1 MQIRQA
7 RHHLTELRAMTG
19 RVTDRFPGRWLGIV
33 EASMDTVTAVHTRR
47 SIRDYEKR
55 AVPREIIAEILWD
68 AAQAPTTPVSGPFL
82 FHVIEG
88 VARIAGLGE
97 RAKQYAREHRPDAV
111 AYSWTDRSDF
121 KVFLD
126 APVVIVISGHADNSQ
141 SIQDCNRAGQ
151 NLMLSAH
158 ARGLGSCWVGAPMLW
173 LRSPETRKELGIAK
187 AFEPFAAFT
196 LGYAA
201 SVPPSRSR
209 ERPEIVWP

>member
-1 MQIRQA
+1 
-7 RHHLTELRAMTG
+7 
-19 RVTDRFPGRWLGIV
+19 
-33 EASMDTVTAVHTRR
+33 MDTITAIHTRR

-55 AVPREIIAEILWD
+55 AVERQIIADVLWD

-88 VARIAGLGE
+88 VARIAALGE
-97 RAKQYAREHRPDAV
+97 QAKQYAREHRPAGIGY
-111 AYSWTDRSDF
+111 AWTDKSDF

-158 ARGLGSCWVGAPMLW
+158 ARGLGSCWVGAPTLW
-173 LRSPETRKELGIAK
+173 LRNPETRKQLGIAEV
-187 AFEPFAAFT
+187 FEPFAAFT

-209 ERPEIVWP
+209 ERPNIVWT

>member
-1 MQIRQA
+1 
-7 RHHLTELRAMTG
+7 
-19 RVTDRFPGRWLGIV
+19 
-33 EASMDTVTAVHTRR
+33 MDTVTAIHTRR
-47 SIRDYEKR
+47 SIREYEER
-55 AVPREIIAEILWD
+55 AVERGIIADILFD

-88 VARIAGLGE
+88 AARIADLGA

-111 AYSWTDRSDF
+111 GYAWTERPDF

-126 APVVIVISGHADNSQ
+126 APVVIVISGHAGNSQ
-141 SIQDCNRAGQ
+141 SVQDCNRAGQ

-158 ARGLGSCWVGAPMLW
+158 ARGLGSCWVGSPMLW
-173 LRSPETRKELGIAK
+173 LRRPETRNELGIAA

-201 SVPPSRSR
+201 AVPPSRSR
-209 ERPEIVWP
+209 ERPEIVWA

>member
-1 MQIRQA
+1 
-7 RHHLTELRAMTG
+7 
-19 RVTDRFPGRWLGIV
+19 
-33 EASMDTVTAVHTRR
+33 MDTVTAIHARR
-47 SIRDYEKR
+47 SIRDYEER
-55 AVPREIIAEILWD
+55 DVPREIIADVIWD
-68 AAQAPTTPVSGPFL
+68 AAQAPTAPLSGPFL

-88 VARIAGLGE
+88 MARIADFGE

-111 AYSWTDRSDF
+111 GYSWVDRPDF

-126 APVVIVISGHADNSQ
+126 APVVIVISGHAGNSQ

-173 LRSPETRKELGIAK
+173 LRSPQVRKELGIAE

-209 ERPEIVWP
+209 ERPEIVWA

>member
-1 MQIRQA
+1 MK
-7 RHHLTELRAMTG
+7 G
-19 RVTDRFPGRWLGIV
+19 
-33 EASMDTVTAVHTRR
+33 SMDTVTAIHTRR

-55 AVPREIIAEILWD
+55 AVSREIIADILWD
-68 AAQAPTTPVSGPFL
+68 AAQAPTTPVSGPLL

-88 VARIAGLGE
+88 VARIVALGE
-97 RAKQYAREHRPDAV
+97 RAKQYARDHRLDAV
-111 AYSWTDRSDF
+111 EHSWADRVDF

-141 SIQDCNRAGQ
+141 SIQDSNRAGQ

-158 ARGLGSCWVGAPMLW
+158 VRGLGSCWVGAPIPW
-173 LRSPETRKELGIAK
+173 LRSPDTRKELGIAE

-201 SVPPSRSR
+201 AVPPSHSR
-209 ERPEIVWP
+209 ERPEIVWA

>member
-1 MQIRQA
+1 
-7 RHHLTELRAMTG
+7 
-19 RVTDRFPGRWLGIV
+19 
-33 EASMDTVTAVHTRR
+33 MDTITAMHTRR

-55 AVPREIIAEILWD
+55 PVAREIIEDILWD

-88 VARIAGLGE
+88 VARIADLGE
-97 RAKQYAREHRPDAV
+97 RAKLYVREYHRDAAGYAWADKP
-111 AYSWTDRSDF
+111 DF

-126 APVVIVISGHADNSQ
+126 APVVIVVSGHADNSE

-151 NLMLSAH
+151 NLVLSAH
-158 ARGLGSCWVGAPMLW
+158 ARGLGICWVGAPTPW
-173 LRSPETRKELGIAK
+173 LRSPSARKELGFGDIFA
-187 AFEPFAAFT
+187 PFAAFT

-209 ERPEIVWP
+209 ARPQIVWAPDSLRA

>member
-1 MQIRQA
+1 
-7 RHHLTELRAMTG
+7 
-19 RVTDRFPGRWLGIV
+19 
-33 EASMDTVTAVHTRR
+33 MDTVTAIHTRR

-55 AVPREIIAEILWD
+55 AVQREMIADILWD

-88 VARIAGLGE
+88 VARIADLGE
-97 RAKQYAREHRPDAV
+97 RAKQYAREYRPDA
-111 AYSWTDRSDF
+111 AGYAWADRPDF

-126 APVVIVISGHADNSQ
+126 APVVIVISGHTDNSQ

-158 ARGLGSCWVGAPMLW
+158 ARALGSCWVGAPMLW
-173 LRSPETRKELGIAK
+173 LRSPQTREELGIAE
-187 AFEPFAAFT
+187 AFQPFAAFT

-201 SVPPSRSR
+201 SMPPSHSR
-209 ERPEIVWP
+209 ERPQIVWA

>member
-1 MQIRQA
+1 
-7 RHHLTELRAMTG
+7 
-19 RVTDRFPGRWLGIV
+19 
-33 EASMDTVTAVHTRR
+33 MDTLTAIHTRR

-55 AVPREIIAEILWD
+55 PVARELIADILWD
-68 AAQAPTTPVSGPFL
+68 AAQAPTTPMSGPFL

-88 VARIAGLGE
+88 VARIADFGE
-97 RAKQYAREHRPDAV
+97 RAKQYARAHRPDAV
-111 AYSWTDRSDF
+111 GYSWSDRPDF
-121 KVFLD
+121 KAFLD

-158 ARGLGSCWVGAPMLW
+158 ARGLGSCWVGAPMMW
-173 LRSPETRKELGIAK
+173 LRSAQTRKELGIAE

-209 ERPEIVWP
+209 ERPEIVWA

>member
-1 MQIRQA
+1 MLSPRY
-7 RHHLTELRAMTG
+7 TRA
-19 RVTDRFPGRWLGIV
+19 DRS
-33 EASMDTVTAVHTRR
+33 E
-47 SIRDYEKR
+47 YEKH
-55 AVPREIIAEILWD
+55 AVAREIIADVLWD

-88 VARIAGLGE
+88 VARIADLGE
-97 RAKQYAREHRPDAV
+97 RAKRYAREHRPDAISN
-111 AYSWTDRSDF
+111 SWADRPDF

-126 APVVIVISGHADNSQ
+126 APVAIVISGHAGNPK

-158 ARGLGSCWVGAPMLW
+158 ARGLGSCWVGAPMSW
-173 LRSPETRKELGIAK
+173 LCRLETRKEFGIAK

-201 SVPPSRSR
+201 SAPPSRSC
-209 ERPEIVWP
+209 ERPEIVWA

>member
-1 MQIRQA
+1 
-7 RHHLTELRAMTG
+7 
-19 RVTDRFPGRWLGIV
+19 
-33 EASMDTVTAVHTRR
+33 MDTITAIHTRR

-55 AVPREIIAEILWD
+55 AVEREIIADILWD

-82 FHVIEG
+82 FNVIEG
-88 VARIAGLGE
+88 VARIADFGE
-97 RAKQYAREHRPDAV
+97 RALQYARAHRPDTV
-111 AYSWTDRSDF
+111 GYSWADRSDF

-158 ARGLGSCWVGAPMLW
+158 TRGLGSCWVGAPMLW
-173 LRSPETRKELGIAK
+173 LRNPRTRKELVIAEI
-187 AFEPFAAFT
+187 FEPFAAFT

-209 ERPEIVWP
+209 ERPEIVWA